1 VLMSVVKT
9 IEKMLRAMIMV
20 IAAIT
25 AVGGLITGDLTY
37 TVITLLL
44 LIYLKVDSIE
54 SAEKEK
60 EG

>member
-1 VLMSVVKT
+1 MSIAKT

>member
-1 VLMSVVKT
+1 MSIAKT
-9 IEKMLRAMIMV
+9 IEKMLRAMIIG

-54 SAEKEK
+54 SAEKEN